1 MTLHSTYTTLKKH
14 LKEKYSRQM
23 TTDMGTT
30 IQNKI
35 SCRAIPLTLLHQAIQ
50 EFKLNN
56 AALLGISCRQA
67 IIHMLYEDA
76 ALNIADLQQITPS
89 LALTILDQ
97 RLSQI
102 EIPEHSPFY
111 EPYVNMGKWLI
122 ENQQWLAEYNADAQ
136 NLPELQWSDLPHE
149 LFDLT
154 QGN

>member
-35 SCRAIPLTLLHQAIQ
+35 SCRAIPLALLHQAIL
-50 EFKLNN
+50 EYKLNN
-56 AALLGISCRQA
+56 GALLGISCRQA

-76 ALNIADLQQITPS
+76 GLNISDLQQITPS

-111 EPYVNMGKWLI
+111 EPYVNMEKWLL
-122 ENQQWLAEYNADAQ
+122 ENQQWLAEYNADAP